1 MTPPPRRQRACL
13 ARRAIPAN
21 GATVRSRLARRIFR
35 PGMSIVPSEA
45 GALRRPSARRPSRR
59 SPRVV
64 WWDST
69 GSSRSPGRSMRCV
82 PVPRHASSPA
92 PLASKDRPRQGS
104 PIVLRRRLTRFLVSN
119 PTASSQ
125 GEGPQGDRGVAPQG
139 QARRRVRP
147 HREEVQRPRGLPR
160 QPPRRRALLRRPA
173 QQRRVHQKI
182 RPRRRLIHWNSSQV
196 RPQQPR
202 FTLRF
207 AHAYGP
213 MGRVVRVHD
222 RAKAIARATRCQH
235 ARQ

>member
-1 MTPPPRRQRACL
+1 MTPTPRRQRACL

-21 GATVRSRLARRIFR
+21 GATVRSRLARRTPL

-69 GSSRSPGRSMRCV
+69 GSSRSHGRSMRCV
-82 PVPRHASSPA
+82 PVPRHEKLSRASRLSRIAPAKDHPSFSVADSRVFSSPH
-92 PLASKDRPRQGS
+92 
-104 PIVLRRRLTRFLVSN
+104 
-119 PTASSQ
+119 TASSQ

-196 RPQQPR
+196 RPQQPG

-207 AHAYGP
+207 ADPYGP